1 MNFNTITA
9 LAIMADLIETAV
21 NAGTFN
27 TLVEAIKATDLVD
40 ILKSPGPYT
49 VFAPTDE
56 AFNNLPEGITLDALL
71 QDNHK
76 LKRIVTYHVAFG
88 DVRAED
94 LMQIEE
100 AETVEGSV
108 VAVESSDGKIKV
120 NDANVLQSDILADN
134 GVIHVIDAVLV
145 PGLVAAE

>member
-1 MNFNTITA
+1 
-9 LAIMADLIETAV
+9 MADIVETAV

-27 TLVEAIKATDLVD
+27 TLVKAVEATELVE

-56 AFNNLPEGITLDALL
+56 AFAKLPEGTLDSLL
-71 QDNHK
+71 QDIPK
-76 LKRIVTYHVAFG
+76 LKRILTYHVAFG

-100 AETVEGSV
+100 AETVEGSI
-108 VAVESSDGKIKV
+108 VAIDSSEGIKV
-120 NDANVLQSDILADN
+120 NDAKVVKTDVLADN
-134 GVIHVIDAVLV
+134 GVIHVIDSVLI
-145 PGLVAAE
+145 PALVAAE

>member
-1 MNFNTITA
+1 
-9 LAIMADLIETAV
+9 MADIVETAI

-27 TLVEAIKATDLVD
+27 TLVKAVEAAELVE

-56 AFNNLPEGITLDALL
+56 AFAKLPKETLDSLL
-71 QDNHK
+71 QNIPK
-76 LKRIVTYHVAFG
+76 LKRILTYHVVFG

-100 AETVEGSV
+100 AETFEGSI
-108 VAVESSDGKIKV
+108 VAIDSSNGIKV
-120 NDANVLQSDILADN
+120 NDANVVTTDILTDN
-134 GVIHVIDAVLV
+134 GVIHVIDGVLI
-145 PGLVAAE
+145 PALVAAE

>member
-1 MNFNTITA
+1 
-9 LAIMADLIETAV
+9 MADILETAV
-21 NAGTFN
+21 NAGNFSTLLKAVEA
-27 TLVEAIKATDLVD
+27 TELVE

-56 AFNNLPEGITLDALL
+56 AFAALPEGTLDSLL
-71 QDNHK
+71 QDIPK
-76 LKRIVTYHVAFG
+76 LKRIVAYHVAFG

-100 AETVEGSV
+100 AETVEGSI
-108 VAVESSDGKIKV
+108 VAIESSDNKIKV
-120 NDANVLQSDILADN
+120 NDANVVKSDVLTDN
-134 GVIHVIDAVLV
+134 GVIHVIDAVLI